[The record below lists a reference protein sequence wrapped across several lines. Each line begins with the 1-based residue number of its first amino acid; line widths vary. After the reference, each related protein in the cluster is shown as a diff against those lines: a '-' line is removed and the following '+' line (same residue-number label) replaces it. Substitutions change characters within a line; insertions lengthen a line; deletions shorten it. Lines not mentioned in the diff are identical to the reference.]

1 VDLDP
6 AYWLNLGRQAAII
19 VGIGAVF
26 GGPAGFVIWRRTN
39 SRAMTIAVAIGAA
52 LVGLLVVGYIYLTVV
67 LCPPGAGCA

>member
-26 GGPAGFVIWRRTN
+26 GGPAGIVTWRRTN
-39 SRAMTIAVAIGAA
+39 SRGMAISFAIGAA
-52 LVGLLVVGYIYLTVV
+52 VVGLLVVGYIYLNVV